1 MALESFVSSRAL
13 CRRTLPLVLP
23 AILAWPVPS
32 SGAAEAIEFAEA
44 DIFYELDA
52 TAGDVGVHVSLD
64 AESWR
69 ELRIESP
76 AGHTIIEVEPKGN
89 LKEIGLTELFFEGEE
104 PSLDEVPF
112 ARFRSLFP
120 EGNYL
125 FVARTTDNQEL
136 RSTDPLTAEL
146 PCPVTVV
153 SPGEEEAVSPDEVV
167 VSWQPAP
174 GVFNPDTKKCDTG
187 EDVELVGYQV
197 IVLLENEDNE
207 SAARVPRRP
216 ASRGDEGASPGGV
229 RRGRR
234 TLGGHGV
241 PARGAGDR
249 GQRQQDDHSAG
260 LPSGVA

>member
-1 MALESFVSSRAL
+1 MTLEPIVSSRAL
-13 CRRTLPLVLP
+13 CRRGLPLVMLL
-23 AILAWPVPS
+23 AVLAWPAS
-32 SGAAEAIEFAEA
+32 QSGAAEVIEFAEA

-52 TAGDVGVHVSLD
+52 TAGDIGVHVSLD

-69 ELRIESP
+69 ELHIESP
-76 AGHTIIEVEPKGN
+76 AGHTIIEVEPRGN
-89 LKEIGLTELFFEGEE
+89 LKDIGLTEHFFEGEE

-125 FVARTTDNQEL
+125 FVARTTGNQEL

-153 SPGEEEAVSPDEVV
+153 SPGEEEAISPEEVV

-187 EDVELVGYQV
+187 EDVELDGYQV
-197 IVLLENEDNE
+197 IVLLENEDSDLRRE
-207 SAARVPRRP
+207 FLIDLPPGVTRVPIP
-216 ASRGDEGASPGGV
+216 AGFVEEGARLEGTEFLLEVLAIEDSGNK
-229 RRGRR
+229 
-234 TLGGHGV
+234 TIT
-241 PARGAGDR
+241 ARSF
-249 GQRQQDDHSAG
+249 Q
-260 LPSGVA
+260 VE

>member
-1 MALESFVSSRAL
+1 M
-13 CRRTLPLVLP
+13 LP
-23 AILAWPVPS
+23 AILAGPVPS
-32 SGAAEAIEFAEA
+32 SGAAEAIEFTEA

-69 ELRIESP
+69 ELRIENLT
-76 AGHTIIEVEPKGN
+76 GGTIIEVEPKGN

-120 EGNYL
+120 EGDYL

-136 RSTDPLTAEL
+136 RSTDPLTTEL

-153 SPGEEEAVSPDEVV
+153 SPGEEEAVSPDQVV

-174 GVFNPDTKKCDTG
+174 GVFNPDTKKCATG

-197 IVLLENEDNE
+197 IVLLENKEE
-207 SAARVPRRP
+207 GLRREFLV
-216 ASRGDEGASPGGV
+216 D
-229 RRGRR
+229 
-234 TLGGHGV
+234 
-241 PARGAGDR
+241 
-249 GQRQQDDHSAG
+249 
-260 LPSGVA
+260 LPSGSTKVPVPVQFVEEGARLEGTEFVLEVLAIEDSGNKTITAQGFQVE

>member
-1 MALESFVSSRAL
+1 MALESFVNSRAL

-23 AILAWPVPS
+23 AILAGPVPS
-32 SGAAEAIEFAEA
+32 SGAAEAIEFTEA

-69 ELRIESP
+69 ELRIEGP
-76 AGHTIIEVEPKGN
+76 TGDTIIEVEPKGN

-120 EGNYL
+120 EGDYL

-153 SPGEEEAVSPDEVV
+153 SPGEEEAVSPDQVV
-167 VSWQPAP
+167 VSWQPAA
-174 GVFNPDTKKCDTG
+174 GVFNPDTKKCATG
-187 EDVELVGYQV
+187 EDVELIGYQV
-197 IVLLENEDNE
+197 IVLLENDDKSLRREFLVDLPPGVTK
-207 SAARVPRRP
+207 VPVP
-216 ASRGDEGASPGGV
+216 VQFVEEGARLEGTEFALEV
-229 RRGRR
+229 
-234 TLGGHGV
+234 L
-241 PARGAGDR
+241 AIED
-249 GQRQQDDHSAG
+249 
-260 LPSGVA
+260 SGNKTITAQGFQVE